1 MNNYTNEI
9 PIVMATDYNYLFPTA
24 VTIWSVLKNG
34 NKNTGYCFY
43 FLVKAELA
51 GMDNGLFDKIR
62 EAYPNFSYQY
72 AAVDGKPFEKVTL
85 TNQHVTIETYYR
97 LVICELFP
105 SWDKCLYLDGD
116 LIVQCDIAE
125 LYQLDMKENC
135 LAAVKDVGMQCGRGA
150 YFIRHKKELGFKNME
165 TYFNAGVLVFNLKKI
180 RDDSM
185 TAQFLKAIDC
195 NYSLEDQDILNVTCK
210 GKVLNL
216 PLKYNVFSGFFGKT
230 ELYSCGTFP
239 LEELGEIKEDYI
251 KIVHYAGEVEKPW
264 KNRYSKKAGLWWL
277 YAWEMPVVKWAEE
290 KRRELSEPVKESDW
304 LRIAEKCKQ
313 YDMVFLYGFT
323 QAAKG
328 LLYKLKS
335 GGVGN
340 IRFFLD
346 RDSKKIGQTYENII
360 CTEPSEWLA
369 FLQKNYLIVNCAQK
383 ACKEVRNLLCALGVP
398 ESSIVDYVV
407 KNREYYRIL
416 DEQYYNREMEQEV
429 LCDISLKTDYP
440 VLFQKSCAEQKKI
453 LESPENYFLYKDL
466 YDKYFL
472 FDWYVNKPLVSI
484 IIPAYNAEKY
494 IDRCL
499 GSISEQ
505 TYPNWECIIINDGSV
520 DQTEER
526 IKEWI
531 RMERRFRLVSQGNA
545 GMGQARNRGICLAKG
560 RYLTFVD
567 ADDWV
572 EPSYVED
579 MLMAVLRNNAD
590 ICKSNFWYHDM
601 ENDKISEA
609 GIEEAVNPYSFEVY
623 RTPNMWCNLFRREL
637 FEDNQIKMPG
647 IPLEDLAVYPL
658 LLLKAKGIVGVPKPL
673 YHYQINTG
681 NSVMDNMK
689 NIMYYPE
696 AISFLLTECER
707 LNLRDTYEDLLRD
720 IAFRH
725 MNGSLNSRVK
735 KWLPEKEFEEYRLKW
750 YQFLENCFPGCLAH
764 YGVKAEH

>member
-1 MNNYTNEI
+1 MDERLNEI
-9 PIVMATDYNYLFPTA
+9 PIVVATDYNYLFPTS

-34 NKNTGYCFY
+34 NRNKKYCFY
-43 FLVKAELA
+43 LLVKKELA
-51 GMDNGLFDKIR
+51 GMDNGLFDKIGSL
-62 EAYPNFSYQY
+62 YPNFSYRY
-72 AAVDGKPFEKVTL
+72 IVIDNCLFDSVTL
-85 TNQHVTIETYYR
+85 TSQRITIETYFR
-97 LVICELFP
+97 LIIGEIFSAL
-105 SWDKCLYLDGD
+105 DKCLYLDGD

-125 LYQLDMKENC
+125 LYQLNMKENY

-150 YFIRHKKELGFKNME
+150 YYIRHKKELGFENME
-165 TYFNAGVLVFNLKKI
+165 TYFNAGVLMFNLKKI
-180 RDDSM
+180 RDDNM
-185 TAQFLKAIDC
+185 TAQFLNAIEC
-195 NYSLEDQDILNVTCK
+195 NYSLGDQDILNVTCK
-210 GKVLNL
+210 GKVLYL
-216 PLKYNVFSGFFGKT
+216 PLKYNVFSGFIGKT
-230 ELYSCGTFP
+230 ELYSCGIFP
-239 LEELGEIKEDYI
+239 LEELDEIKEEHI
-251 KIVHYAGEVEKPW
+251 KIIHYAGGVEKPW
-264 KNRYSKKAGLWWL
+264 KNRYSKKAGVWWQ

-290 KRRELSEPVKESDW
+290 KRRELSEPVRESDPEK
-304 LRIAEKCKQ
+304 IAEKCKQ
-313 YDMVFLYGFT
+313 YDMVFLYGYT
-323 QAAKG
+323 WTSRN
-328 LLYKLKS
+328 LLCKLVKT
-335 GGVGN
+335 GIKN
-340 IRFFLD
+340 IKFFFD
-346 RDSKKIGQTYENII
+346 KEPNKIGQAYENVV
-360 CTEPSEWLA
+360 CVEPSEWLI
-369 FLQKNYLIVNCAQK
+369 FLKQNYLVINCAQK
-383 ACKEVRNLLCALGVP
+383 ACQEVRNLLCALGVP

-416 DEQYYNREMEQEV
+416 DEEYYNREMEQEV

-453 LESPENYFLYKDL
+453 LKSPENYFLYKDL

-499 GSISEQ
+499 DSISEQ

-531 RMERRFRLVSQGNA
+531 RMERRFRLVSQRNA
-545 GMGQARNRGICLAKG
+545 GMGQARNRGISLAKG

-601 ENDKISEA
+601 ENDKVSEA

-623 RTPNMWCNLFRREL
+623 RTPNMWCNLFRKEL